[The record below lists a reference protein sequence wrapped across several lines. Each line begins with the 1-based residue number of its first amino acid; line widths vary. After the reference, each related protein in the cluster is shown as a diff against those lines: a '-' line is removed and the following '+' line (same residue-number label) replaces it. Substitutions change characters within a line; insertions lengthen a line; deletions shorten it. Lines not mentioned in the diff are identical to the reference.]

1 VDEGLCHAWLGMFL
15 VKSAQDR
22 FELLTGMYGVS
33 SQSEAVAK
41 IPSLSVERRAMPR
54 KPFDRTIAQ
63 YEEVSFAISWHP
75 SVVLGWSLRFSS
87 WHVVE
92 FSALYNPS

>member
-1 VDEGLCHAWLGMFL
+1 MFL
-15 VKSAQDR
+15 VKREQDL
-22 FELLTGMYGVS
+22 FDLLAGLDGFS
-33 SQSEAVAK
+33 SQSEAVTK
-41 IPSLSVERRAMPR
+41 NPGILVERRAMPR

-75 SVVLGWSLRFSS
+75 SVVLGWYLRFSS

-92 FSALYNPS
+92 FSALYNPSRENYI